1 MTAAIAIVSLF
12 IAFALASMTYVY
24 AFRGNYRHAS
34 LSEYLRKCWPMFAPL
49 NCLLYLATERR
60 ARRAIMD
67 LAEFP
72 ELEKIREN
80 WQVIRDEALELHRQ
94 NEFERARNRDSHA
107 YYDVGFHTFFKY
119 GWSKF
124 YLKWYGYTH
133 DSARRLCPQ
142 TVRILESIPAVKGAM
157 FTLLPAGSKLTPHSD
172 PFACSLRYHLGLATP
187 NSADCWI
194 NVDGTAYSWRDGE
207 ALLFDETYV
216 HHAANNSGRDR
227 LILMCDLVRPMNVF
241 GRMVNFC
248 YQALMRLT
256 IVPNDANDRRGGFNA
271 LFHAVAPWMQKGKQL
286 KKKNRRLYKLITRT
300 INIVLAGVLF
310 ALLAAIVYIPYSL
323 FAAN

>member
-1 MTAAIAIVSLF
+1 MLVAIMTVSLLV
-12 IAFALASMTYVY
+12 AFALASMTYVY
-24 AFRGNYRHAS
+24 AFRGNYRHAG

-60 ARRAIMD
+60 ARKAIME

-72 ELEKIREN
+72 ELERIRAN
-80 WQVIRDEALELHRQ
+80 WQIIRDEALELRRQ
-94 NEFERARNRDSHA
+94 NEFERARDRDSHA

-133 DSARRLCPQ
+133 DSAKRQCPA
-142 TVRILESIPAVKGAM
+142 TLRILESIPSIKGAM

-194 NVDGTAYSWRDGE
+194 NIDGISYSWRDGE

-216 HHAANNSGRDR
+216 HHALNSTDSDR
-227 LILMCDLVRPMNVF
+227 LILMCDLARPMNVF
-241 GRMVNFC
+241 GRAINFC
-248 YQALMRLT
+248 YQGLMRLT
-256 IVPNDANDRRGGFNA
+256 IVPNDADDRRGAFSA
-271 LFHAVAPWMQKGKQL
+271 LFHALAPVMKKGKQL
-286 KKKNRRLYKLITRT
+286 KKRNRRLYKLITRA
-300 INIVLAGVLF
+300 INVALACVLL
-310 ALLAAIVYIPYSL
+310 ALLAAVIYVPYSL
-323 FAAN
+323 LAN